1 MPPKRKSVESR
12 SRQVKPKSDI
22 NFKWGIEFETHSVI
36 YDENGKDKVPIWE
49 DGKVTITSEMVDIEK
64 NLHPAPFHECKINEK
79 DTTAQ
84 GACLFNLESQ
94 LGVFNGF
101 SLDEFNEEYDNFVK
115 NYKTFIENKEITING
130 IPYTIFSFKNFNIS

>member
-101 SLDEFNEEYDNFVK
+101 SLSINHSTCSPAYSQVNSK
-115 NYKTFIENKEITING
+115 N
-130 IPYTIFSFKNFNIS
+130 SFTVCVSFELRT